1 MNYKNCSPYSL
12 ICLRPQRKKGKF
24 VGAHFTAD
32 VETVQ
37 VLSKSTEKH
46 KDGSL
51 HYHVVVNHNSAKES
65 PIFMPEKKGL
75 ERVGRTPM

>member
-12 ICLRPQRKKGKF
+12 TCLRPQRKKGKF
-24 VGAHFTAD
+24 VGAHFTAN

-51 HYHVVVNHNSAKES
+51 HYPVVVNHNSAKES